1 MKKIYKKI
9 IAPIIIGIIP
19 LMIITSCSK
28 QQDPN
33 NPNFGERIDYR
44 NNVGNNTPTP
54 TPTPSNP
61 NPTLTAVNNYKQAH
75 AEILAKTQDSVA
87 LEDETKVNAA
97 LEAYNNFEQNIKGN
111 LVDQKTLLDQLVTK
125 INKLKQNKNSNNNQV
140 QKKPINDDSGSNN
153 SKETNQTKDSNPSLS
168 NAGSFKVNS
177 VTFDFN
183 DTDHTS
189 LGIVVTFNNAPSEAE
204 KQALKLH
211 ISYPKDK
218 VDEDYDGI
226 FNANLWH
233 TKYKDNKVIF
243 ELYDLVKN
251 FDYSILK
258 LEYNGTTINLPS
270 ESITFKAGVKPENI
284 YAQGIAKEDVT
295 SNNSDEHEHHDG
307 AGQGQNHDQGNN
319 SNNNSSNAPI
329 QNNLNLEKVEFVADD
344 SDKSTVSGNLTLTLN
359 TNIISFNASKL
370 EIRFDLKT
378 FSYEDITFK
387 LSNNILSAYIYD
399 LPKDQTIT
407 ITSLKY
413 NNQDITLNETKKTF
427 LTNAPQQTVNSE
439 VE

>member
-54 TPTPSNP
+54 TPSNP
-61 NPTLTAVNNYKQAH
+61 NSTLTAVNNYKQVH

-125 INKLKQNKNSNNNQV
+125 INKLKQNKNSNDNNQV
-140 QKKPINDDSGSNN
+140 QKKPINDDSGSNK

>member
-54 TPTPSNP
+54 TPSNP
-61 NPTLTAVNNYKQAH
+61 DSTLTAVNNYKQAH

-125 INKLKQNKNSNNNQV
+125 INKLKQNKNSNDNNQV
-140 QKKPINDDSGSNN
+140 QKKPINDDSGSNK